1 MIYKPKWKRR
11 DGTVVECSRYWIQY
25 CRDGEVFRKSTEC
38 ERHEDAK
45 RILRE
50 HEGDVARGAPVVP
63 RMEKT
68 TVSELLDDLVTEYQ
82 VTDRA
87 SIQKIEGICQNHL
100 NPFFGRPERG
110 R

>member
-1 MIYKPKWKRR
+1 MGMIYKPKWKRK

-50 HEGDVARGAPVVP
+50 REGDVARVCRSFPGW
-63 RMEKT
+63 R
-68 TVSELLDDLVTEYQ
+68 
-82 VTDRA
+82 R
-87 SIQKIEGICQNHL
+87 
-100 NPFFGRPERG
+100 RPSPNSSTIW
-110 R
+110 